1 MRAPEHSDAFNR
13 TIKLYQTMAALG
25 VPITAHG
32 GSGSKYQADN
42 VSASDLPPRPAES
55 TTGPTGTETSAVTK
69 PVQKGMNVKDVLKNP
84 ALAKLL
90 VTAARKLKAHDEQKA
105 EEAKRSQEEQQQQQ
119 KSQDPVQDGI

>member
-32 GSGSKYQADN
+32 GSSNKYQAGD
-42 VSASDLPPRPAES
+42 VSASNSLSRAAEATDASVSVPA
-55 TTGPTGTETSAVTK
+55 AK
-69 PVQKGMNVKDVLKNP
+69 PAQKGMNVKDVLKNP

-90 VTAARKLKAHDEQKA
+90 VTAARKLKAHEEKKA
-105 EEAKRSQEEQQQQQ
+105 EEAKKLHQQQQG
-119 KSQDPVQDGI
+119 QDESV

>member
-32 GSGSKYQADN
+32 ASKGGTIGEGGKYGKDET
-42 VSASDLPPRPAES
+42 PAEEQTLRGVEPASVQHS
-55 TTGPTGTETSAVTK
+55 TPAK
-69 PVQKGMNVKDVLKNP
+69 KGMNVKDVMKNP

-90 VTAARKLKAHDEQKA
+90 VTAAKKLVAHEKKEAA
-105 EEAKRSQEEQQQQQ
+105 EKLLQELSAKIQL
-119 KSQDPVQDGI
+119 

>member
-32 GSGSKYQADN
+32 GSGSGNKYQADDAT
-42 VSASDLPPRPAES
+42 VSDQPLRTAES
-55 TTGPTGTETSAVTK
+55 TTDASASASATTK
-69 PVQKGMNVKDVLKNP
+69 PAQKGMNVKDVLKNP

-105 EEAKRSQEEQQQQQ
+105 EEAKRLQQEQQHQTLDQPHE
-119 KSQDPVQDGI
+119 SV